1 MLDAA
6 TDTSS
11 PLGVSGLAQVDLFGG
26 TEVAPLGELVV
37 VEGVAFLVAT
47 ALVQA
52 VSDRLA
58 SGEAGV
64 GDDVKVVVPV

>member
-1 MLDAA
+1 
-6 TDTSS
+6 
-11 PLGVSGLAQVDLFGG
+11 
-26 TEVAPLGELVV
+26 
-37 VEGVAFLVAT
+37 LVAT